1 VPSQSVLYEQ
11 LATVNPVHVHRARE
25 SMRAQLAALLH
36 EDWAQA
42 YEANQVR
49 EGYQPNADQSGR
61 RALANL
67 ALSMLVLHAGTTG
80 ERLWPGRAYQKVKDA
95 TNMTERLG
103 ALTALV
109 HGHAELA
116 EAALAHFHARFKEE
130 ALVIDKWF
138 AVQATAPERDGR
150 VFERVRAL
158 LQHPDYTARNP
169 NRARSLVFAY
179 AMMNPAA
186 FHRQDAG
193 GYVFWA
199 DRMAEFDTLNPQ
211 LAARLARV
219 MDRWQQLQEPWRG
232 AAREA
237 IARVAARSDLSADAR
252 EILTRALQEN

>member
-1 VPSQSVLYEQ
+1 
-11 LATVNPVHVHRARE
+11 
-25 SMRAQLAALLH
+25 
-36 EDWAQA
+36 
-42 YEANQVR
+42 
-49 EGYQPNADQSGR
+49 
-61 RALANL
+61 
-67 ALSMLVLHAGTTG
+67 
-80 ERLWPGRAYQKVKDA
+80 
-95 TNMTERLG
+95 
-103 ALTALV
+103 
-109 HGHAELA
+109 
-116 EAALAHFHARFKEE
+116 
-130 ALVIDKWF
+130 
-138 AVQATAPERDGR
+138 